1 MSTFLAKTAVLVLT
15 CHLALGSSTLW
26 AASPLEEVKG
36 VVDEVIRLLKDP
48 ALMGPAKKQERRR
61 LIKNVVDRRFDYEEM
76 AKRTL
81 GVTWGRLNR
90 AQRQEFVNLFGE
102 LLEASYADKIEKYQ
116 DEKVVYLGEHLEGDY
131 AEVRTMLIR
140 RNDKIPMNYRL
151 LNKTPWMV
159 YDVVVEG
166 VSLVSNYRAQ
176 FSRVIS
182 ESSYPELVKRLRNKV
197 DELQRMEKNNG
208 PA

>member
-1 MSTFLAKTAVLVLT
+1 MKKIVFFLVITMLAWGGSEAGAV
-15 CHLALGSSTLW
+15 
-26 AASPLEEVKG
+26 SPTEEVKR
-36 VVDEVIRLLKDP
+36 VVNEVIRLLKDP
-48 ALMGPAKKQERRR
+48 ALQSPGKKLERRR

-90 AQRQEFVNLFGE
+90 AQRHEFVELFGE
-102 LLEASYADKIEKYQ
+102 LLEATYADKIERYH
-116 DEKVVYLGEHLEGDY
+116 DEKVLFIGEHLEGDY
-131 AEVRTMLIR
+131 AEVRTVLLR

-151 LNKTPWMV
+151 LNKNPWMV

-166 VSLVSNYRAQ
+166 ISLVSNYRSQ

-182 ESSYPELVKRLRNKV
+182 ESSYPELVKRLRTKV
-197 DELQRMEKNNG
+197 NELQRLEKNNRS
-208 PA
+208 A

>member
-1 MSTFLAKTAVLVLT
+1 MFWCAKFTISLLLIYGLIGGGPTWASTPT
-15 CHLALGSSTLW
+15 
-26 AASPLEEVKG
+26 EEVKS

-48 ALMGPAKKQERRR
+48 ALQGPAQKPQRRQLVKK
-61 LIKNVVDRRFDYEEM
+61 VVDRRFDYEEM

-90 AQRQEFVNLFGE
+90 SQRSEFVQLFGE
-102 LLEASYADKIEKYQ
+102 LLEASYADKIEKYH
-116 DEKVVYLGEHLEGDY
+116 DDKVLFTGEHIEGDY
-131 AEVRTMLIR
+131 AEVRTVLVR

-166 VSLVSNYRAQ
+166 VSLVSNYRSQ

-182 ESSYPELVKRLRNKV
+182 ESSYPDLVKRLRTKV
-197 DELQRMEKNNG
+197 DELQKMQNNNG